1 MMTSCEV
8 TEAELQKLYNLHVP
22 NRELE
27 RLVLLRQCACLD
39 TGADESFVAS
49 LKSAQDFLRFR
60 LFSQLLKFMLI
71 CSAGSCRGHLNER
84 CRYTMVQ
91 V

>member
-8 TEAELQKLYNLHVP
+8 TEAELQKLCNLHVP

-39 TGADESFVAS
+39 TGADESFDRIT
-49 LKSAQDFLRFR
+49 Q
-60 LFSQLLKFMLI
+60 I
-71 CSAGSCRGHLNER
+71 CSRFFKVS
-84 CRYTMVQ
+84 TV
-91 V
+91 